1 MRESVKISA
10 RRSLRH
16 LDARWV
22 FSVEHAGCENW
33 TKWYGSRKEALRA
46 ALGACEHGTPERISY
61 YEFCAVP
68 QEREITIGELR
79 RMAVE
84 AAQEATDERPT

>member
-22 FSVEHAGCENW
+22 FSVVRGKR
-33 TKWYGSRKEALRA
+33 TTWYDSRQEALQA

-61 YEFCAVP
+61 YEFCSVP
-68 QEREITIGELR
+68 QEREISIDELR

>member
-1 MRESVKISA
+1 MCEAVKINA

-16 LDARWV
+16 LDARWI
-22 FSVEHAGCENW
+22 FSVVHGKR
-33 TKWYGSRKEALRA
+33 TTWYDSRKEALRA

-61 YEFCAVP
+61 YEFCSVP
-68 QEREITIGELR
+68 QEREISIDELR

>member
-22 FSVEHAGCENW
+22 FSVVHGKR
-33 TKWYGSRKEALRA
+33 TTWYDSRQEALQA

-68 QEREITIGELR
+68 QEREISIDELR

>member
-22 FSVEHAGCENW
+22 FSVEHAGCENG
-33 TKWYGSRKEALRA
+33 TKWYGSRKEALQA

-61 YEFCAVP
+61 YEFCSVP
-68 QEREITIGELR
+68 QEREISIDELR

>member
-1 MRESVKISA
+1 MMCENVKISA

-22 FSVEHAGCENW
+22 FSVVRGKR
-33 TKWYGSRKEALRA
+33 TTWYDSRQEALQA
-46 ALGACEHGTPERISY
+46 ALEICEPGVHRVY
-61 YEFCAVP
+61 YHEFCSVP
-68 QEREITIGELR
+68 QEREISIDELR

-84 AAQEATDERPT
+84 AAPEATDERPT

>member
-16 LDARWV
+16 LDARWI
-22 FSVEHAGCENW
+22 FSVVHGKR
-33 TKWYGSRKEALRA
+33 TTWYDSRKEALQA
-46 ALGACEHGTPERISY
+46 ALAACERGTPRVSY

-79 RMAVE
+79 GMAVE
-84 AAQEATDERPT
+84 AAQEATDERYS

>member
-1 MRESVKISA
+1 MCEAVKINA

-22 FSVEHAGCENW
+22 FSVVHGKR
-33 TKWYGSRKEALRA
+33 TTWYDSRQEALQA